1 MTNRT
6 NATHA
11 TNATN
16 ATNAA
21 REAAAERRRLGGW
34 LPAEEAALARY
45 RKTLAAHA
53 REHADGVPM
62 TEAVRELAALAEGEP
77 PLRMALTR
85 AIDEARSR
93 GYELGYETIGSA
105 N

>member
-6 NATHA
+6 NATH
-11 TNATN
+11 ATN

-45 RKTLAAHA
+45 RKTLA
-53 REHADGVPM
+53 
-62 TEAVRELAALAEGEP
+62 
-77 PLRMALTR
+77 
-85 AIDEARSR
+85 
-93 GYELGYETIGSA
+93 
-105 N
+105 